1 MYKKEFLEE
10 VGRIDLHPKET
21 IEESLR
27 GVEFDHF
34 YTGKR
39 SGGGIELHITSIVR
53 DWDENVFIRKSWF
66 KGSKK
71 QWKSTI
77 IKHIRSHL
85 SDLHIGEM
93 LVMRLMTNFNVSEEN
108 FREWD
113 QYADVAMGE

>member
-1 MYKKEFLEE
+1 MSRKDFLEE
-10 VGRIDLHPKET
+10 VGRIDLHPKDT

-27 GVEFDHF
+27 GVEFDYF

-39 SGGGIELHITSIVR
+39 SSRGIELHITSVVR
-53 DWDENVFIRKSWF
+53 DWDENVFIRQSWF

-77 IKHIRSHL
+77 TKHIRSHL

-93 LVMRLMTNFNVSEEN
+93 LVMRLMTDFDVSEDN

-113 QYADVAMGE
+113 KYADVAMK